1 MKVNWKTEIC
11 WILEQKVVIS
21 KMYEIKGSYR
31 NAIKLDDDLIFF
43 KGRKKVVLKE
53 KNNQLLIGTN

>member
-21 KMYEIKGSYR
+21 KMYEIKGNYR
-31 NAIKLDDDLIFF
+31 NAIELDDDLIFF
-43 KGRKKVVLKE
+43 KGRKKSCFEGK
-53 KNNQLLIGTN
+53 K